1 MSAEPRFE
9 DFFRQV
15 SGALPSRLFTL
26 NQDLE
31 KNLRAALNSAISRM
45 NLVTREEFEVQAAL
59 LARTRARLEALEKR
73 VTALEAESAGTAQP

>member
-15 SGALPSRLFTL
+15 SDALPGRFFTL

-31 KNLRAALNSAISRM
+31 KNLRAALNSAFSRM

-59 LARTRARLEALEKR
+59 LARTRARLEELEKR
-73 VTALEAESAGTAQP
+73 VAALEKARQ